1 MWRDVHVTAAWP
13 TVVAL
18 LLVALWALAAHWNDG
33 LRTKM
38 LWVATAVAQILVML
52 QVIVGVITLN
62 TRDPAAPEASQTHT
76 FYGFLTLVAI
86 TILYGYRNQLG
97 NKRYLLY
104 GLGGLFLWG
113 LVVRAM
119 TL

>member
-1 MWRDVHVTAAWP
+1 MVRDIHIAAAWP
-13 TVVAL
+13 TMAAL
-18 LLVALWALAAHWNDG
+18 LVVALWALAAHWREA
-33 LRTKM
+33 LRTSA
-38 LWVATAVAQILVML
+38 LWIATTVAQVLVML
-52 QVIVGVITLN
+52 QVIAGVITLN
-62 TRDPAAPEASQTHT
+62 TRDEGAAEASQIHT

-97 NKRYLLY
+97 DRRYLLY

-113 LVVRAM
+113 LVVRTM

>member
-1 MWRDVHVTAAWP
+1 MA
-13 TVVAL
+13 AL
-18 LLVALWALAAHWNDG
+18 LVVALWALAAHWREA
-33 LRTKM
+33 LRTQA
-38 LWVATAVAQILVML
+38 LWVAIAIAQVLLML

-62 TRDPAAPEASQTHT
+62 SLADGAEASQIHT

-86 TILYGYRNQLG
+86 TILYGYRGQIG
-97 NKRYLLY
+97 DKRYLLY

-113 LVVRAM
+113 LVVRTM

>member
-1 MWRDVHVTAAWP
+1 MWRDVHVAAAWP
-13 TVVAL
+13 TMGTLLVVA
-18 LLVALWALAAHWNDG
+18 VWALAAHWQEG
-33 LRTKM
+33 LRGRA
-38 LWVATAVAQILVML
+38 LWIATAVAQVLVML

-62 TRDPAAPEASQTHT
+62 TLAEGAAEASQIHT

-86 TILYGYRNQLG
+86 TILYGYRNQIG
-97 NKRYLLY
+97 DRRYLLC

-113 LVVRAM
+113 LVVRTM